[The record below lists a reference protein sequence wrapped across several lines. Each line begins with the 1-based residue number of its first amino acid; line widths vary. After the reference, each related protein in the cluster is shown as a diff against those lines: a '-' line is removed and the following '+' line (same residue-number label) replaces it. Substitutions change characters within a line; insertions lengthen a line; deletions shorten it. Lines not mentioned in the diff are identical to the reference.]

1 MKLDFQDSFFHASL
15 KFASLVNPVF
25 SSITKLKGAAM
36 RCELS
41 HLYLIYPVKHLQ
53 SLCGRFKY

>member
-1 MKLDFQDSFFHASL
+1 MDLDFQDCFFSASS
-15 KFASLVNPVF
+15 KSNFVVNPVF
-25 SSITKLKGAAM
+25 LTITKLKVEAM

-53 SLCGRFKY
+53 SLCGWFKS